1 MYDLTLKGFA
11 EVVGGELCGDTAE
24 QHLVTNISIDSRVIQ
39 RNSVFFPL
47 KGANFDGHQFIADAV
62 NNGAVAAVVERAW
75 LEEHPS
81 SVADFPLVIV
91 GDSLAAMHAIT
102 IWWRKQFS
110 GKVIAISGSNG
121 KTVVKDALVRLLS
134 EKYFCAGSPDS
145 FNSQIGVPLSIVRTP
160 RSVHFAVIEAGIS
173 QVGEMARLEQI
184 IRPDYGILT
193 NIGLAHI
200 SSFNGSREVLAE
212 EKLRLFRNI
221 PEEGWLLTPA
231 SDSFSKR
238 AIEALDIK
246 CRVYR
251 FGQPG
256 SDELPFIEKHQIIKD
271 GAAIQVRFP
280 SGDTLKAN
288 ILTPSREIISNIEI
302 AICAA
307 YLMKVEAQAMER
319 ALSDYVPGIT
329 RMEIWKSPLGVTLI
343 NDACSS
349 DPISVLSSLRTLSSM
364 KNGGHSFF
372 IFGGMRELGN
382 LEAEEHA
389 RVGAVAAE
397 TDVDTLVLVGEQGV
411 NVTESEFKKLSPH
424 GKVIR
429 SKSPAE
435 VKDMLLPILKWGD
448 TVLLKGPRN
457 TGIDQVA
464 RDIMEAMAPSRYYI
478 DLQAIKD
485 NILQFQHTVGPRT
498 RIMAM
503 VKALAYGSDAVR
515 LSTEL
520 QRIGVDYFGVASAD
534 EGSALRKAGVDRD
547 ILVMMCTPDEAEKL
561 VSNGLSAV
569 AYSFDIVPALAEA
582 ARKQEEF
589 VDVHIEVDTGM
600 GRLGVKPEEVKRLAM
615 EIAREPYLRL
625 VGLMTHFA
633 SADDPAKDEFT
644 RKQIERFEGARNSLR
659 EMGIANNLICH
670 AGATAGSVR
679 FAEARYDMVR
689 IGIGMYG
696 IYPSQAVE
704 KIIKLN
710 MAISLVSRVIEI
722 KSMRKGDLIGYGG
735 TYEVQQDDARIGVVP
750 VGYHDGLP
758 LRLSNIGVVLVNG
771 REAPI
776 RGRISMDSMMID
788 LTSQPEVEE
797 GVDVLIYGRYGG
809 YELRPEMVAGKAD
822 TIAYELLARIGPRI
836 QRVYIGQHAT

>member
-1 MYDLTLKGFA
+1 MHDLTLKGFA
-11 EVVGGELCGDTAE
+11 EVVGGELCGGGAAG
-24 QHLVTNISIDSRVIQ
+24 QQIVTNISIDSRVIQ

-47 KGANFDGHQFIADAV
+47 KGANYDGHQFIADAI
-62 NNGAVAAVVERAW
+62 NNGAVAAVVERDW
-75 LEEHPS
+75 LAEHPS
-81 SVADFPLVIV
+81 EVADSPLVIV
-91 GDSLAAMHAIT
+91 NDSLEAMHAIT
-102 IWWRKQFS
+102 IWWRRQFS
-110 GKVIAISGSNG
+110 GKVVAVTGSNG
-121 KTVVKDALVRLLS
+121 KTVVKDSLVRLLA

-160 RSVHFAVIEAGIS
+160 RYVHFAVIEAGIS
-173 QVGEMARLEQI
+173 RIGEMARLEQI

-200 SSFNGSREVLAE
+200 SSFNGSRELLAE

-231 SDSFSKR
+231 SDSFSKK
-238 AIEALDIK
+238 AIEALEIR
-246 CRVYR
+246 CRIYQ
-251 FGQPG
+251 FGQRG
-256 SDELPFIEKHQIIKD
+256 GALPFIEDHQMTKD
-271 GAAIQVRFP
+271 GAAVRMRFP
-280 SGDTLKAN
+280 SGDSLKVN
-288 ILTPSREIISNIEI
+288 ILTPSREIVSNIEI
-302 AICAA
+302 AVCAA
-307 YLMKVEAQAMER
+307 YLMGVEVEAIEH
-319 ALSDYVPGIT
+319 ALSDYVPGNT

-364 KNGGHSFF
+364 KEGGHSFF

-389 RVGAVAAE
+389 HVGAVAAE

-411 NVTESEFKKLSPH
+411 NVTEDEFKKLSPH
-424 GKVIR
+424 GKVLR

-435 VKDMLLPILKWGD
+435 VKDILLPLLKWGD

-485 NILQFQHTVGPRT
+485 NILQFQHLVGPRT

-515 LSTEL
+515 LSMEL
-520 QRIGVDYFGVASAD
+520 QRIGVDCFGVASAD

-582 ARKQEEF
+582 ARKHEEF

-600 GRLGVKPEEVKRLAM
+600 GRLGIKPEEVKRLAT
-615 EIAREPYLRL
+615 EIAREPYLRI

-633 SADDPAKDEFT
+633 SADDPAKDDFT

-659 EMGIANNLICH
+659 EMGIVNNLICH
-670 AGATAGSVR
+670 AGATAGAVR
-679 FAEARYDMVR
+679 FPAARYDMVR
-689 IGIGMYG
+689 LGIGMYG

-704 KIIKLN
+704 KVIKLN

-735 TYEVQQDDARIGVVP
+735 TYEVQQDNARIGVVP

-758 LRLSNIGVVLVNG
+758 LKLSNIGAVLVNG
-771 REAPI
+771 KEAPI

-788 LTSQPEVEE
+788 LTSQPDVEE

-809 YELRPEMVAGKAD
+809 YELRPESVASKAE

-836 QRVYIGQHAT
+836 QRVYIGRHAS